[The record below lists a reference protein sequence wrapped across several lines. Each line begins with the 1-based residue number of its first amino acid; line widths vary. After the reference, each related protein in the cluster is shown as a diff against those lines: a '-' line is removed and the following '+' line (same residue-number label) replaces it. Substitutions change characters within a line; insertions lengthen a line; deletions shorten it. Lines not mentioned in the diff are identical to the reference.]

1 MMAKPLIV
9 VVNDDTTFLG
19 LMEDLLSEEGYNTL
33 IIKSS
38 DTAYETIKKKEP
50 ALVVLDI
57 RMQSAEAGFMV
68 LDLLRLDPT
77 TAQIPVI
84 ICSAATQFVRENEAH
99 FRAMGCDILPKPF
112 LLNELL
118 TKVQAFLGPPPGV

>member
-1 MMAKPLIV
+1 MANPLIA

-19 LMEDLLSEEGYNTL
+19 LMEELLSEEGYNTL

-38 DTAYETIKKKEP
+38 DTAYKVIKKKEP

-57 RMQSAEAGFMV
+57 RMQSAEAGFMI
-68 LDLLRLDPT
+68 LDLMRLDPS
-77 TAQIPVI
+77 TAHIPVI
-84 ICSAATQFVRENEAH
+84 ICSAATQFVRDNEAH

-112 LLNELL
+112 HLDELL
-118 TKVQAFLGPPPGV
+118 TKVRAFLGPPPGT

>member
-1 MMAKPLIV
+1 MAKPLIT

-19 LMEDLLSEEGYNTL
+19 LMEELLGEEGYNTL

-38 DTAYETIKKKEP
+38 DTAYEVIKKKEP

-57 RMQSAEAGFMV
+57 RMQSADAGFLI
-68 LDLLRLDPT
+68 LDLMRLDPA

-84 ICSAATQFVRENEAH
+84 ICSAATAFVRENEAH

-112 LLNELL
+112 LLHELL
-118 TKVQAFLGPPPGV
+118 TKVCSFLGPPPGT